1 MGERQPVITQSA
13 RTAASY
19 IVSDH
24 VHISRGSGY
33 YIAKR
38 IFDVVMVLLITFTIA
53 LIIPFIALAIKLD
66 SPGPVIYRQ
75 KRYRGRRVRSGDR
88 WIWRVEPFTFY
99 KFRTM
104 TANAGASVHQEYM
117 KAYISG
123 DDDRI
128 SAMKSPGNGSY
139 KLTNDRRVTR
149 VGRVLR
155 KLSIDEL
162 PQLWNVLIGD
172 MSLVGPRPPL
182 PYEVEV
188 YQEHHL
194 ARMASPAGLTGW
206 WQVNGRCETKFE
218 EMIHLDLD
226 YIRRSSIWLDLKI
239 IAKTMPAVLTGRGAG

>member
-1 MGERQPVITQSA
+1 MITPRT
-13 RTAASY
+13 RTASSY

-24 VHISRGSGY
+24 VHVARGSGY

-38 IFDVVMVLLITFTIA
+38 VFDIFMVLLIAFSIA
-53 LIIPFIALAIKLD
+53 LILPLIALAIKLD

-75 KRYRGRRVRSGDR
+75 KRYRGRRVRNRGR
-88 WIWRVEPFTFY
+88 WEWRVEPFTFY

-104 TANAGASVHQEYM
+104 TVNAESTVHREYM
-117 KAYISG
+117 KAYITGDNDRVSALKGPG
-123 DDDRI
+123 DD
-128 SAMKSPGNGSY
+128 SY

-188 YQEHHL
+188 YQPRHL

-218 EMIHLDLD
+218 EMIDLDLD
-226 YIRRSSIWLDLKI
+226 YIRRSSLWLDLKI

>member
-1 MGERQPVITQSA
+1 MGEASPVITGNA
-13 RTAASY
+13 RTALSY

-24 VHISRGSGY
+24 VNTGRGSAY

-38 IFDVVMVLLITFTIA
+38 VFDVIVTV
-53 LIIPFIALAIKLD
+53 LIILTVLPVVPLIALAIKLD

-75 KRYRGRRVRSGDR
+75 RRYRSRRVRRGDQ
-88 WIWRVEPFTFY
+88 WLWQVEPFTFY

-104 TANAGASVHQEYM
+104 RADATPAMHQDYM
-117 KAYISG
+117 RAYING
-123 DDDRI
+123 DAKRMAAI
-128 SAMKSPGNGSY
+128 KRPGDGSY

-149 VGRVLR
+149 IGRGLR

-182 PYEVEV
+182 PYEVEI
-188 YQEHHL
+188 YQQRHL

-206 WQVNGRCETKFE
+206 WQINGRCETPFE
-218 EMIHLDLD
+218 EMVDLDLD

-239 IAKTMPAVLTGRGAG
+239 MVRTMPAVLTGRGAG

>member
-1 MGERQPVITQSA
+1 MITRNG

-24 VHISRGSGY
+24 VHVDRGSGY

-38 IFDVVMVLLITFTIA
+38 VFDVVLVVLIVFTIA
-53 LIIPFIALAIKLD
+53 LVIPLIALAIKLD
-66 SPGPVIYRQ
+66 SPGPVIFRQ
-75 KRYRGRRVRSGDR
+75 KRYRGRRVRAGDR
-88 WIWRVEPFTFY
+88 WVWRVEPFTFY

-104 TANAGASVHQEYM
+104 TANARPDVHQDYM
-117 KAYISG
+117 KAYIGG
-123 DDDRI
+123 DVDTL
-128 SAMKSPGNGSY
+128 SAMNTPGEGSY

-162 PQLWNVLIGD
+162 PQLWNVLVGD

-188 YQEHHL
+188 YQQRHL

-206 WQVNGRCETKFE
+206 WQVNGRCETLFE
-218 EMIHLDLD
+218 EMIDLDLE
-226 YIRRSSIWLDLKI
+226 YIRHSSIWLDLKI
-239 IAKTMPAVLTGRGAG
+239 IARTMPAVLTGRGAG